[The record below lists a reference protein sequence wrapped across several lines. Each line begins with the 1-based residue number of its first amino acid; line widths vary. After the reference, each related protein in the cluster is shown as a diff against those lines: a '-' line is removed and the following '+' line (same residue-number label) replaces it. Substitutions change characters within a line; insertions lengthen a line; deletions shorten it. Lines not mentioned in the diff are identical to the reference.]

1 MFDMRGRLVD
11 IVRDVFSGSFRITLE
26 VFQIPRGIDAL
37 RDTELAISLKKWRNK
52 RSLTANA
59 YYWVLVSKIADAI
72 HAPQGV
78 VHNQL
83 LRDYGQLEMVDGSLL
98 TVMVPES
105 QEAMARVDRAELYHL
120 KPTGHMI
127 EGKDGRQFRAYFVIK
142 GSSEYDTKEMAT
154 LIDGAVQEAREMG
167 IETLPEEEVR
177 RMMEAYDENYKKH
190 SAG

>member
-1 MFDMRGRLVD
+1 MFELRGRLVD

-37 RDTELAISLKKWRNK
+37 RDTELAISLKKWRNR

-59 YYWVLVSKIADAI
+59 YYWVLVSKIADYI
-72 HAPQGV
+72 HAPQGE
-78 VHNQL
+78 VHNRL

-98 TVMVPES
+98 TVMVPET

-120 KPTGHMI
+120 KPTGHMV

-154 LIDGAVQEAREMG
+154 LIDGAVQEAQEMG
-167 IETLPEEEVR
+167 IETLPAEELK
-177 RMMEAYDENYKKH
+177 RMMEAYDEAYQKH
-190 SAG
+190 HTA

>member
-1 MFDMRGRLVD
+1 MFQLRGRLID

-37 RDTELAISLKKWRNK
+37 RDTELAINLRKWRNR

-59 YYWVLVSKIADAI
+59 YYWVLVSKIADMI
-72 HAPQGV
+72 HAPQGE
-78 VHNQL
+78 VHNRL
-83 LRDYGQLEMVDGSLL
+83 LRDYGQLEIVDGSLL
-98 TVMVPES
+98 TVMVPETP
-105 QEAMARVDRAELYHL
+105 EAMATVDRAELYHL
-120 KPTGHMI
+120 KPTGHMV

-167 IETLPEEEVR
+167 IETLPPDDLERMLKDYEKHHADR
-177 RMMEAYDENYKKH
+177 R
-190 SAG
+190 